1 MKGEMNKNE
10 ILQQMST
17 IYDDLVEAKLYLDE
31 NHKRYTNTVSQHKNY
46 SLEIDRLIEK
56 LKSDNDKTSEIDIV
70 SNLVITYR
78 KDRETQSRLDEFKK
92 NCQSALNRYNE
103 LVKNI
108 NLIIDELKNC
118 EESEEYK

>member
-1 MKGEMNKNE
+1 MNKNE